1 MQILLSTIRFLIWGG
16 FLPSLLG
23 VVMLQKWK
31 KEYDLLDMV
40 LSGYILMWAVMQLIA
55 VPMIYLRQSF
65 RSFGAII
72 IVLIVIFVGL
82 AIWRERKTFFQTYC
96 SAVRRIVPG
105 GLSTALFRLLV
116 LAQAIYVSCCYLV
129 NDDDAFYVASAQTS
143 LDTDTMYVFDPY
155 TGDPFVSFPA
165 RYVLSPFSLFVAFM
179 SRMVGVKAPAM
190 AHTFLPFVLIIL
202 VYVVYKQWARFLFQD
217 NQKAQTVL
225 MYFVMLVFSF
235 CDYSTHARGMMM
247 FSRIWQGKAVLATIL
262 LPLILVFGMRMIRD
276 TLLKRQWYFLFL
288 LMLASCLVS
297 SMGIMLAAIELGIC
311 GIIASLYQRNW
322 KTLLYTVLCCIPNGI
337 YAIIYILIR

>member
-1 MQILLSTIRFLIWGG
+1 MQIFLSIIRFLIWGG

-23 VVMLQKWK
+23 VVMLRKWK

-65 RSFGAII
+65 HAFF
-72 IVLIVIFVGL
+72 VLMVVLLMIFVGI
-82 AIWRERKTFFQTYC
+82 AIWCERRTVFQTYC
-96 SAVRRIVPG
+96 AAVKRIVQGDLP
-105 GLSTALFRLLV
+105 TTLFRLLV
-116 LAQAIYVSCCYLV
+116 FVQAIYVSCCYLV

-143 LDTDTMYVFDPY
+143 LDTDTMYVVDPY
-155 TGDPFVSFPA
+155 TGDSFASFPA
-165 RYVLSPFSLFVAFM
+165 RYVLSPFPLFVAFM

-190 AHTFLPFVLIIL
+190 AHTFLPFVFIIL
-202 VYVVYKQWARFLFQD
+202 VYVVYKQWAEFLFQD
-217 NQKAQTVL
+217 NQKAQTVF
-225 MYFVMLVFSF
+225 MYFVMLVYAF
-235 CDYSTHARGMMM
+235 CDYSTRARGMMM
-247 FSRIWQGKAVLATIL
+247 FPRIWQGKAVLATIL
-262 LPLILVFGMRMIRD
+262 LPFVLVFGMSMIRD
-276 TLLKRQWYFLFL
+276 NLSKYQWCFLFL

-311 GIIASLYQRNW
+311 GIIALLYQRNW
-322 KTLLYTVLCCIPNGI
+322 KSLLYTVICCIPNGI

>member
-1 MQILLSTIRFLIWGG
+1 MQIFLSIIRFLIWGG

-23 VVMLQKWK
+23 VVMLRRWE

-40 LSGYILMWAVMQLIA
+40 LCGYILIWAVMQLIA

-65 RSFGAII
+65 QAFCGLTV
-72 IVLIVIFVGL
+72 VLLILFLGI
-82 AIWRERKTFFQTYC
+82 AIWRDRKNVFKRYC
-96 SAVRRIVPG
+96 FAVKQLVKGDFPTI
-105 GLSTALFRLLV
+105 LFRLLV

-190 AHTFLPFVLIIL
+190 AHTFLPFVFIIL

-217 NQKAQTVL
+217 NQKAQTVF
-225 MYFVMLVFSF
+225 MYFVMLVYAF
-235 CDYSTHARGMMM
+235 CDYTTRARGMMM

>member
-1 MQILLSTIRFLIWGG
+1 MQVLLSIIRLFIWGG

-23 VVMLQKWK
+23 VVMLRRWK

-40 LSGYILMWAVMQLIA
+40 LSGYIIIWAVMQLIA
-55 VPMIYLRQSF
+55 VPMIYLRLSF
-65 RSFGAII
+65 RAFCGVTVVS
-72 IVLIVIFVGL
+72 LILFLGIAVWRDRKNVFEKYCFAVKQL
-82 AIWRERKTFFQTYC
+82 AKGDFPTI
-96 SAVRRIVPG
+96 
-105 GLSTALFRLLV
+105 LFRLLV

-165 RYVLSPFSLFVAFM
+165 RYVLSPFPLFVAFM

-190 AHTFLPFVLIIL
+190 AHTF
-202 VYVVYKQWARFLFQD
+202 
-217 NQKAQTVL
+217 
-225 MYFVMLVFSF
+225 
-235 CDYSTHARGMMM
+235 
-247 FSRIWQGKAVLATIL
+247 

-322 KTLLYTVLCCIPNGI
+322 KTLLYTMLCCIPNGI